1 MRLRTSA
8 PPKLKKGANNDHL
21 MVHMVHE
28 ITFKT
33 NEMTYWAHEIT
44 LRMHPME

>member
-33 NEMTYWAHEIT
+33 NEMTYFIKIST
-44 LRMHPME
+44 LLF